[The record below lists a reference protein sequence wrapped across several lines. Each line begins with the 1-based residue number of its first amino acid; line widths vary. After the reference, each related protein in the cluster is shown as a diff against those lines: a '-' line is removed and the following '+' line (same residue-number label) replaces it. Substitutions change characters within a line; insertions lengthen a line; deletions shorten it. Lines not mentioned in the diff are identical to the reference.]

1 MPGRVAPPS
10 PSRPSTFGRIRM
22 SLRASAG
29 DVVFG
34 MEDGTV
40 SIFGLVAGVA
50 ATSSDSKTVI
60 IAGAAGAAAAAV
72 SMGAGVFLDRQTQT
86 AQRTAEMAD
95 LIAEAKTDPQALHRH
110 VRDRLEGGGLT
121 PERADQVIAAVG
133 DDSEQIAKLA
143 EVLDD
148 PPPDQAGLVGHA
160 SWMFVADLFA
170 GLVPVIPFFFLPVET
185 ARWWAIIV
193 TVVLMVA
200 LGIGRSRVG
209 KTPLISTVAS
219 TLGIAAAA
227 GVVGVA
233 IGWGLDSLV

>member
-1 MPGRVAPPS
+1 MSTAAVKPPL
-10 PSRPSTFGRIRM
+10 PTRIRN

-86 AQRTAEMAD
+86 AQRAAESAD
-95 LIAEAKTDPQALHRH
+95 LAAESQRDPRALHRH
-110 VRDRLEGGGLT
+110 VRERLESGGLT
-121 PERADQVIAAVG
+121 REKADQVVAAVA
-133 DDSEQIAKLA
+133 DDPEQLARLA

-148 PPPDQAGLVGHA
+148 PPPDEAGLFGHA
-160 SWMFVADLFA
+160 AWMFVADLFA
-170 GLVPVIPFFFLPVET
+170 GLVPVIPFFFLPVEI

-193 TVVLMVA
+193 TVVLMVI

-209 KTPLISTVAS
+209 KTPLVSTVAS

-233 IGWGLDSLV
+233 IGWALDSVV

>member
-1 MPGRVAPPS
+1 MLTKLR
-10 PSRPSTFGRIRM
+10 R

-86 AQRTAEMAD
+86 AQRAADMAD
-95 LIAEAKTDPQALHRH
+95 LTAEAQTDPEALERH
-110 VRDRLEGGGLT
+110 VHERLVSGGLA
-121 PERADQVIAAVG
+121 PDRADQVIAAVG
-133 DDSEQIAKLA
+133 DDKGQMVRFA

-148 PPPDQAGLVGHA
+148 PLPDQAGLWGHA
-160 SWMFVADLFA
+160 AWMFVADLFA
-170 GLVPVIPFFFLPVET
+170 GLVPVIPFFFLPVEI
-185 ARWWAIIV
+185 ARWWAITV
-193 TVVLMVA
+193 TVILMVI

-209 KTPLISTVAS
+209 KTPMVSTVAS

-233 IGWGLDSLV
+233 IGWGIDSLV

>member
-1 MPGRVAPPS
+1 MSDRGVRPGPDAPPVL
-10 PSRPSTFGRIRM
+10 TRIRT

-86 AQRTAEMAD
+86 AQRAAEVAA
-95 LIAEAKTDPQALHRH
+95 LSAEAQRDPQALHRH
-110 VRDRLEGGGLT
+110 VRERLESGGLT

-133 DDSEQIAKLA
+133 DDVEQIAKLA
-143 EVLDD
+143 DVLDD

-160 SWMFVADLFA
+160 TWMFVADLFA
-170 GLVPVIPFFFLPVET
+170 GLVPVIPFFFLPVEI
-185 ARWWAIIV
+185 ARWWAIVV
-193 TVVLMVA
+193 TVVLMVL
-200 LGIGRSRVG
+200 LGVGRSHVG

-233 IGWGLDSLV
+233 IGWAIDSMV

>member
-1 MPGRVAPPS
+1 MTTASARLPLA
-10 PSRPSTFGRIRM
+10 TRIKN

-72 SMGAGVFLDRQTQT
+72 SMGAGVFLDRQTQN
-86 AQRTAEMAD
+86 AQRAAEAAD
-95 LIAEAKTDPQALHRH
+95 LATEAQRDPQALHRH
-110 VRDRLEGGGLT
+110 VRERLESGGLT
-121 PERADQVIAAVG
+121 SEKADQVVAAVG
-133 DDSEQIAKLA
+133 DDPEQIARLA

-148 PPPDQAGLVGHA
+148 PPPDEAGLVGHA
-160 SWMFVADLFA
+160 AWMFVADLFA
-170 GLVPVIPFFFLPVET
+170 GLVPVIPFFFLPVEI

-193 TVVLMVA
+193 TVVLMVL

-209 KTPLISTVAS
+209 KTPLVSTVAS

-227 GVVGVA
+227 GIVGVA
-233 IGWGLDSLV
+233 IGWALDSVI

>member
-1 MPGRVAPPS
+1 MTGLDGKYAFRAELSERV
-10 PSRPSTFGRIRM
+10 I
-22 SLRASAG
+22 
-29 DVVFG
+29 
-34 MEDGTV
+34 
-40 SIFGLVAGVA
+40 
-50 ATSSDSKTVI
+50 
-60 IAGAAGAAAAAV
+60 
-72 SMGAGVFLDRQTQT
+72 
-86 AQRTAEMAD
+86 AD
-95 LIAEAKTDPQALHRH
+95 LVGPAD
-110 VRDRLEGGGLT
+110 G
-121 PERADQVIAAVG
+121 PE
-133 DDSEQIAKLA
+133 

-170 GLVPVIPFFFLPVET
+170 GLVPVIPFFFLPVEA